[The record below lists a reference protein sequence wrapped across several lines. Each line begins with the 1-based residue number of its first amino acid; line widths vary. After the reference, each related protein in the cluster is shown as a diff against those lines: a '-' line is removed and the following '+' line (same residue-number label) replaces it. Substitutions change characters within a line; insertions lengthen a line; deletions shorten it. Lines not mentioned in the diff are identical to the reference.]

1 MIRVYSRRRLVLLFQ
16 NHVEDVMNSDV
27 FARVIRL
34 FLEGASLFLHI
45 LSLIWGWSFG
55 QMVKMFQLPFE
66 TLPIWKQVLYVIAI
80 IAIVYLLFR
89 IVTRVME
96 SVIGIGRAFG
106 HLGSTI
112 LERIPDVLV
121 AGLVALACAWIITN
135 LNFDTNEL
143 LTSLHLGK

>member
-1 MIRVYSRRRLVLLFQ
+1 
-16 NHVEDVMNSDV
+16 
-27 FARVIRL
+27 
-34 FLEGASLFLHI
+34 
-45 LSLIWGWSFG
+45 
-55 QMVKMFQLPFE
+55 MVKMFQLPFE

-80 IAIVYLLFR
+80 IAIAYLLFR